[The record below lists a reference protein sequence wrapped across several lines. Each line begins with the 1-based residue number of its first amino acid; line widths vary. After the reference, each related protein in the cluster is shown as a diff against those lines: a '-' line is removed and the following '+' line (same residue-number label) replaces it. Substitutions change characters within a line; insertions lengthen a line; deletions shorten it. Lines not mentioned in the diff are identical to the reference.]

1 MRLTNFEHKMI
12 KEGMYIVMKE
22 DILIEKLEKIFY
34 QCDKDIIRINSST
47 NELKSIMPLDSKK
60 YKALL
65 DEEIKTLDQFL
76 FRFAKLQD
84 TMGQKLFR
92 TILLFLKEDIEGR
105 AFIDILNLM
114 EKLHLLDSANEWK
127 ELRDDRND
135 LAHNYEDEPIIAS
148 EIINRLY
155 YKKDILIG
163 IYQTIK
169 EYYIKYV

>member
-1 MRLTNFEHKMI
+1 
-12 KEGMYIVMKE
+12 MKF
-22 DILIEKLEKIFY
+22 LI
-34 QCDKDIIRINSST
+34 
-47 NELKSIMPLDSKK
+47 
-60 YKALL
+60 
-65 DEEIKTLDQFL
+65 
-76 FRFAKLQD
+76 
-84 TMGQKLFR
+84 
-92 TILLFLKEDIEGR
+92 ILLFLKEDIEGR

-135 LAHNYEDEPIIAS
+135 LAHSYEDEPIIAS

>member
-1 MRLTNFEHKMI
+1 
-12 KEGMYIVMKE
+12 MKRE
-22 DILIEKLEKIFY
+22 LVKEKIERVFY
-34 QCDKDIIRINSST
+34 ECDRHLLRIG
-47 NELKSIMPLDSKK
+47 EAVEDLVAFMPLDEVTYIS
-60 YKALL
+60 L
-65 DEEIKTLDQFL
+65 DKNQVQALDQFL
-76 FRFAKLQD
+76 FRFSKLQD
-84 TMGQKLFR
+84 TMGQKLFK
-92 TILLFLKEDIEGR
+92 TILLFLGEDIEGKP
-105 AFIDILNLM
+105 FIDILNLM